1 MISEVI
7 TYTNLD
13 GKVVQETYHFGL
25 DKAELAEMK
34 IRHEGPGK
42 GTLEEYLD
50 RIVKEEDNNKI
61 LDNFKAILFASVGIR
76 VDDYVKKDERIRD
89 RFVGSGAYEATF
101 MKMLGDAHY
110 AAHIINGIVPAD
122 MAEAVAK
129 QDAENQQ
136 YTDEELLSMTEE
148 AFFQAAGGS
157 NPMRWDPRFL
167 MLASRRKTAAV

>member
-7 TYTNLD
+7 RYTNID
-13 GKVVQETYHFGL
+13 GKVVEETYHFGL
-25 DKAELAEMK
+25 DRAELAEMK

-50 RIVKEEDNNKI
+50 AIVKESDNNKI
-61 LDNFKAILFASVGIR
+61 LDNFKAILFASVGVR
-76 VDDYVKKDERIRD
+76 VDDYVRKDQRIRD

-101 MKMLGDAHY
+101 MRMLGDADY

-122 MAEAVAK
+122 MAEEAQKK
-129 QDAENQQ
+129 QTEGEKPYTDAELLAM
-136 YTDEELLSMTEE
+136 TDE
-148 AFFQAAGGS
+148 AFFQAAGGT

-167 MLASRRKTAAV
+167 TLAARRKTAA

>member
-7 TYTNLD
+7 RYTNLD
-13 GKVVQETYHFGL
+13 GKVVEETYHFGL
-25 DKAELAEMK
+25 DRAELAEMK
-34 IRHEGPGK
+34 IRHEGPGT

-50 RIVKEEDNNKI
+50 KIVKEDDNNKI

-101 MKMLGDAHY
+101 MRMLEDAKY

-122 MAEAVAK
+122 MAAEAAK
-129 QDAENQQ
+129 RQSEEKQ
-136 YTDEELLSMTEE
+136 YTDAELLSMSEDE
-148 AFFQAAGGS
+148 FFKAAGGS
-157 NPMRWDPRFL
+157 NPMRWDQRFL
-167 MLASRRKTAAV
+167 VLAGRRKTAA

>member
-1 MISEVI
+1 MISETI
-7 TYTNLD
+7 RYRNLD
-13 GKVVQETYHFGL
+13 GKMVEETYHFGL
-25 DKAELAEMK
+25 DRAELAEMK

-50 RIVKEEDNNKI
+50 AIIKEDDNNKI

-101 MKMLGDAHY
+101 MRMLEDASY
-110 AAHIINGIVPAD
+110 AAKIVNGIVPAD
-122 MAEAVAK
+122 MAAEAAK
-129 QDAENQQ
+129 NQDEKS
-136 YTDEELLSMTEE
+136 YTDIELLNMTDE

-157 NPMRWDPRFL
+157 NPMKWDPRFL
-167 MLASRRKTAAV
+167 LLASKRKTAA

>member
-7 TYTNLD
+7 RYTNLD
-13 GKVVQETYHFGL
+13 GKVVEETYHFGL
-25 DKAELAEMK
+25 DRAELAEMK

-50 RIVKEEDNNKI
+50 AIVKEEDNNKI

-101 MKMLGDAHY
+101 MRMLGDAEY
-110 AAHIINGIVPAD
+110 AAHIINGIIPAD
-122 MAEAVAK
+122 MAEAAAK
-129 QDAENQQ
+129 KEGEQQ
-136 YTDEELLSMTEE
+136 KYTDEQLLAMTDE
-148 AFFQAAGGS
+148 AFFEAAGGS
-157 NPMRWDPRFL
+157 NPMRWDPRYL
-167 MLASRRKTAAV
+167 LLASRRKTAA

>member
-7 TYTNLD
+7 RYTNLD
-13 GKVVQETYHFGL
+13 GKVVEETYHFGL
-25 DKAELAEMK
+25 DRAELAEMK

-50 RIVKEEDNNKI
+50 AIVKEEDNNKI

-101 MKMLGDAHY
+101 MRMLGDAEY

-129 QDAENQQ
+129 KEGEQQ
-136 YTDEELLSMTEE
+136 KYTDEQLLAMTDE
-148 AFFQAAGGS
+148 AFFEAAGGS
-157 NPMRWDPRFL
+157 NPMRWDPRYL
-167 MLASRRKTAAV
+167 LLASRRKTAA